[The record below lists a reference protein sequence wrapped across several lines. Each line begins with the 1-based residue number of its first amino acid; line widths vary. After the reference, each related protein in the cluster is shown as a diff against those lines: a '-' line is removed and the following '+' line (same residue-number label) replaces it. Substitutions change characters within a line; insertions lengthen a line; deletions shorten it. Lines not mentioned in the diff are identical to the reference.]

1 MSVFTSV
8 SAKDYATKYS
18 DTGVNIG
25 YAISE
30 TALLGSVVPY
40 LLERQA
46 LGKKSKILELGSGS
60 GRATNR
66 IEQAMK
72 DSGVT
77 NYELLPTEIDWKNIN
92 AAMDLYTDP
101 KVPIKLTIPKLN
113 LAAETISFAPES
125 FDEVIGTQVIHW
137 VDNLPMFFK
146 GAFRA
151 LKHDGLFAQMG
162 SGIIEGV
169 NDQTHFTEHEVYK
182 HFQNCVKELLIE
194 KGFWDEAN
202 GDFSP
207 KNKTVNPKFHRYN
220 VPQIMQLLENSGFS
234 DVENSVSD
242 VPVNSD
248 QMIARMGLGAVQM
261 FLFQGPYA
269 NYIPEEVKLEI
280 VNKAREITIRDKAE
294 QLKDL
299 DSHPAS
305 DSVILFVGKKP

>member
-1 MSVFTSV
+1 MSVFSLA
-8 SAKDYATKYS
+8 SAKEYLTKYS

-30 TALLGSVVPY
+30 TALLGSLIPH
-40 LLERQA
+40 LLGRQS
-46 LGKKSKILELGSGS
+46 LGKKSKILELGSGP

-66 IEQAMK
+66 IEQAIK

-77 NYELLPTEIDWKNIN
+77 NYELFPTEIDWKNIN

-101 KVPIKLTIPKLN
+101 QADVRLTIPKLN
-113 LAAETISFAPES
+113 MAAETISLAPEL

-137 VDNLPMFFK
+137 IDNLPMFLR
-146 GAFRA
+146 GAFRT
-151 LKHDGLFAQMG
+151 LKHGGLLAQVG
-162 SGIIEGV
+162 SGIISGV
-169 NDQTHFTEHEVYK
+169 NDHTHFTEHEVYK
-182 HFQNCVKELLIE
+182 YFQNCVKEQLIE

-207 KNKTVNPKFHRYN
+207 KNKTVNPKFHRYD
-220 VPQIMQLLENSGFS
+220 VPQIMKLLENSGFS
-234 DVENSVSD
+234 EVKNSISD

-280 VNKAREITIRDKAE
+280 VNKAREITLRDKAE

-299 DSHPAS
+299 DSHPSS
-305 DSVILFVGKKP
+305 DAVILFIGKKP